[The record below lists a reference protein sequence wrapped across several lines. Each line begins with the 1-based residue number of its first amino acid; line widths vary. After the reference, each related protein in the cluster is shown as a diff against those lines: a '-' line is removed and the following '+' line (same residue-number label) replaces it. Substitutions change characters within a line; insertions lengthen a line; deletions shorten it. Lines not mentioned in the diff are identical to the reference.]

1 MWGSER
7 IDFRLRIIT
16 FDNIPY
22 ILTMKKNEHYFP
34 TIEYIKDPNEPGS
47 WKVQT
52 YENGEPHEGV
62 EGNVP
67 IEGMLL
73 V

>member
-1 MWGSER
+1 
-7 IDFRLRIIT
+7 
-16 FDNIPY
+16 
-22 ILTMKKNEHYFP
+22 MKKNEHYFP

-52 YENGEPHEGV
+52 YENGEPHDGV